1 MKTTENGTSTAD
13 TQDYCEE
20 MRVLAERVCTLAT
33 KAGAQH
39 AAANAGM
46 SRSRKVVVR
55 DGLVEEVK
63 ASTSRGISI
72 RVYVDGRYG
81 AHSTS
86 DLTSDSLERFVDRAV
101 SMTRVL
107 MPDEHRALPESHL
120 YTGRRSDDLGVY
132 DPAHAE
138 WSATARMRRARA
150 SHDAAREA
158 AGDHALSVMG
168 GASDGVSWSALVNT
182 NGFSD
187 VERYTSA
194 GVSAMVNVSDPSGKR
209 PSDWFD
215 DSTRVAPDSLD
226 VIGVG
231 QTAAKRAL
239 AQIGA
244 EEPSSM
250 ELPLI
255 VENRAIG
262 RLLGGYLSPLSG
274 HSLDQK
280 RSCFADALGTPIAA
294 SCLNIID
301 DPFVIG
307 GWGSSHFDGE
317 GLTAR
322 RQPLIEDG
330 NLRRYFIDTYYGR
343 KLGMEP
349 SGGGTF
355 NLLFELGGDDLDGLM
370 KRAGRALLVTSFL
383 GGNSNGTTGDF
394 SHGLRGFLV
403 EDGVPVTP
411 VSGLNLS
418 GNHKEFWHRLVALGN
433 DPNPGSSTACP
444 SMLFEPML
452 VAG

>member
-1 MKTTENGTSTAD
+1 
-13 TQDYCEE
+13 
-20 MRVLAERVCTLAT
+20 
-33 KAGAQH
+33 
-39 AAANAGM
+39 
-46 SRSRKVVVR
+46 
-55 DGLVEEVK
+55 
-63 ASTSRGISI
+63 
-72 RVYVDGRYG
+72 
-81 AHSTS
+81 
-86 DLTSDSLERFVDRAV
+86 
-101 SMTRVL
+101 
-107 MPDEHRALPESHL
+107 MPDEYRALPDPSL
-120 YTGRRSDDLGVY
+120 YADRRTDDLGVY
-132 DPAHAE
+132 DPAHGE
-138 WSATARMRRARA
+138 WTAAARLRRARE
-150 SHDAAREA
+150 SHDAALDA

-215 DSTRVAPDSLD
+215 DSTRSDPSSLD

-231 QTAAKRAL
+231 RTAAQRAL

-244 EEPSSM
+244 TEPSSM

-274 HSLDQK
+274 HSLHQK
-280 RSCFADALGTPIAA
+280 RSCFAEAMGAPIA
-294 SCLNIID
+294 SKCLTIVD
-301 DPFVIG
+301 DPFVYG

-322 RQPLIEDG
+322 RQPLIEAG
-330 NLRRYFIDTYYGR
+330 YLKRYFIDTYYGR
-343 KLGMEP
+343 KLAMAP
-349 SGGGTF
+349 SGGGSF
-355 NLLFELGGDDLDGLM
+355 NLLFDLGDDDLSGLM

-403 EDGVPVTP
+403 EDGTATTP

-418 GNHKEFWHRLVALGN
+418 GNHTEFWHRLVALGN
-433 DPNPGSSTACP
+433 DPNPGSATACP
-444 SMLFEPML
+444 SMLFEPMA